1 MPKSE
6 LTRVVKSA
14 NGQILIDN
22 TGKVEG
28 RGAYICK
35 SDECINKLKKLKS
48 LNKAF
53 KCQVSDEIYEELLKT
68 KEI

>member
-14 NGQILIDN
+14 NGQILIDK